1 MMLASGRV
9 DEVDLAPDVGRGE
22 PPAGGAEDEVVAQ
35 CGFRGRHGGAAPIG
49 DGEELDGF
57 WLVVV
62 ENEPGHLGQDIVT
75 GRSEDGSEGK
85 AVE

>member
-1 MMLASGRV
+1 
-9 DEVDLAPDVGRGE
+9 
-22 PPAGGAEDEVVAQ
+22 VVAQ
-35 CGFRGRHGGAAPIG
+35 CGSRGRHDGAAPIR

-57 WLVVV
+57 WLVAV